1 MSLECSVEMDGLNSG
16 LKNLNKQTPVDLFDP
31 KLYRQKALIVE
42 DLVPER
48 YRNYT
53 HEDIISPTSSPIISS
68 HPVGSGISNN
78 NSNNNTDLGGI
89 PPSVSVSASA
99 AASGSGS
106 ASHPNLIISPS
117 FKRSIAG
124 SDKSR
129 QESIEGRQT
138 FDEHSPTSYRAAS
151 VDQERELSIA
161 MEKFD
166 SDNLEDQIDELLAPT
181 KPSSK
186 SLSDIRSST
195 SK

>member
-129 QESIEGRQT
+129 QESIEGVTMMEINNYSRAPSLVGRQT
-138 FDEHSPTSYRAAS
+138 FDEHSPTSYRAG
-151 VDQERELSIA
+151 
-161 MEKFD
+161 K
-166 SDNLEDQIDELLAPT
+166 
-181 KPSSK
+181 
-186 SLSDIRSST
+186 
-195 SK
+195 